1 MTIKRHKSLNI
12 HPGQILKNLVIEP
25 EELTIGKASEYL
37 NTTRLTLSNIL
48 NGKSGITPNMAL
60 RISYVFGGEAD
71 FWLRLQRNY
80 ELELAQN
87 EFEEEGL
94 KRFSYENEI

>member
-1 MTIKRHKSLNI
+1 MAIKRHKSLNI
-12 HPGQILKNLVIEP
+12 HPGQILKSLVIEP

-80 ELELAQN
+80 ELRLAES

-94 KRFSYENEI
+94 KKFSYEAGY

>member
-1 MTIKRHKSLNI
+1 MKRHSSLNI
-12 HPGQILKNLVIEP
+12 HAGEILRYEVIEP
-25 EELTIGKASEYL
+25 ANLTIGEASKYL

-60 RISYVFGGEAD
+60 RISYVFGGDAE

-80 ELELAQN
+80 DLILAEK
-87 EFEEEGL
+87 EFEEKGL
-94 KRFSYENEI
+94 KKFSYEG

>member
-1 MTIKRHKSLNI
+1 MKRHNSLNI
-12 HPGQILKNLVIEP
+12 HAGEILKYEVIGP
-25 EELTIGKASEYL
+25 ANLTIGEASKYL

-60 RISYVFGGEAD
+60 RISFVFGGSPD

-80 ELELAQN
+80 ELIQAEKDFDEKN
-87 EFEEEGL
+87 L
-94 KRFSYENEI
+94 KKFLVNS

>member
-12 HPGQILKNLVIEP
+12 HPGQILKSLVIEP

-60 RISYVFGGEAD
+60 RISYVFGGEAE

-80 ELELAQN
+80 ELGLAEN
-87 EFEEEGL
+87 EFEREGL
-94 KRFSYENEI
+94 KKFSYEAEY